1 MKARVISAVVVIAL
15 LITVICLG
23 ETAIGIAVFILTVMA
38 SWEFGRA
45 LEKGGYRPVKA
56 VSFAACIPVLYI
68 ALTGILPSAAVIG
81 GDDVLIA
88 AAVFIFTVLLS
99 LFCFQMFSDG
109 KYGIKDVSVTF
120 LGMIYIPFL
129 FSFFTLTRQMEDG
142 YLYIWLILIGA
153 CATDTFA
160 FFTGVTV
167 GRVKIVPKI
176 SPKKTLEGCIG
187 GVAGSVIAMTVFGA
201 CFRSVLD
208 VPLTHFAVLGLIC
221 GIISQLGD
229 WSASAIK
236 RTVGIKDYGSII
248 PGHGGVLDRIDSI
261 LFTAPAV
268 YFYINIFFR

>member
-99 LFCFQMFSDG
+99 LF
-109 KYGIKDVSVTF
+109 
-120 LGMIYIPFL
+120 
-129 FSFFTLTRQMEDG
+129 
-142 YLYIWLILIGA
+142 
-153 CATDTFA
+153 
-160 FFTGVTV
+160 
-167 GRVKIVPKI
+167 
-176 SPKKTLEGCIG
+176 
-187 GVAGSVIAMTVFGA
+187 
-201 CFRSVLD
+201 
-208 VPLTHFAVLGLIC
+208 
-221 GIISQLGD
+221 
-229 WSASAIK
+229 
-236 RTVGIKDYGSII
+236 
-248 PGHGGVLDRIDSI
+248 
-261 LFTAPAV
+261 
-268 YFYINIFFR
+268 